1 GVIVSRLAGINLSAQ
16 QNIDNQNELNAQT
29 DVVITSQGNL
39 TNTSTIQ
46 ATHGDAI
53 LTVKGDVDNQQT
65 IYSGQHLSMTTNGQL
80 YNSGLLYG
88 GETARF
94 DVMQQLNNDGKILAA
109 QSATLRA
116 ASITNHGILG
126 AGLDAQANWQ
136 AKSQLTI
143 HSDGLLDNEGQL
155 FAGEWLRIKAK
166 QAIFT
171 RSELDAQHLSINA
184 LSALSFKDSTVVA
197 GNDLTLTTQGDMHHS
212 ASHLTAAVLSLKA
225 ANLTQDGDSEL
236 SAESLSMTINGT
248 LHNNGLIN
256 GETVSVH

>member
-1 GVIVSRLAGINLSAQ
+1 LIGSTQGRMSIKAAKALTLTANSVVNGAQQVILASQEGLLNAGVIVSRLAGINLSAQ

-109 QSATLRA
+109 Q
-116 ASITNHGILG
+116 
-126 AGLDAQANWQ
+126 
-136 AKSQLTI
+136 
-143 HSDGLLDNEGQL
+143 
-155 FAGEWLRIKAK
+155 
-166 QAIFT
+166 
-171 RSELDAQHLSINA
+171 
-184 LSALSFKDSTVVA
+184 
-197 GNDLTLTTQGDMHHS
+197 
-212 ASHLTAAVLSLKA
+212 
-225 ANLTQDGDSEL
+225 
-236 SAESLSMTINGT
+236 
-248 LHNNGLIN
+248 
-256 GETVSVH
+256 